1 MNEFNYKDSL
11 NGIKASLFDIYEDQE
26 QEIGLEQNPEKR
38 HARLNKFIEVKDI
51 ALTLIEAIQ
60 YLYEEK
66 ENNTTIVKNK
76 LENPKIPDKKE
87 ESKILDMV
95 ENSNTENIE
104 EDSNIS
110 SDFNEEE
117 ISQEDVDENYEE
129 DEEITFEN
137 QEDEKISENSDEQEE
152 NDENTDDIDNQE
164 EINYDEENSV
174 QLKKYYLDCD
184 IKDVNFAY
192 VPQSLYEKIKNFSP
206 TSLSEEGIEDD
217 NSMTEENDE
226 MESEEEAENTRYIKQ
241 DSEKPRG
248 IIVRSDQYMKLALS
262 KHRQEGVLQEARK
275 YRVEEVK
282 RRRKEEQ
289 KRELEKAEVKIDI

>member
-66 ENNTTIVKNK
+66 DNHTSIVKNK
-76 LENPKIPDKKE
+76 LENPKIPVETE

-95 ENSNTENIE
+95 ENSNTNDTVEEE
-104 EDSNIS
+104 EDSNIP

-117 ISQEDVDENYEE
+117 ITQEDIEE
-129 DEEITFEN
+129 DSLKTEEDISFEN
-137 QEDEKISENSDEQEE
+137 QEDAEISEDSEK
-152 NDENTDDIDNQE
+152 E
-164 EINYDEENSV
+164 EISSEETNFDQV
-174 QLKKYYLDCD
+174 KKYYLDCD
-184 IKDVNFAY
+184 INDVNFAY
-192 VPQSLYEKIKNFSP
+192 VPQSLYEKIKNFSS
-206 TSLSEEGIEDD
+206 TSLSEEGIDD
-217 NSMTEENDE
+217 DSSMPVETDE
-226 MESEEEAENTRYIKQ
+226 MESEEESENIKYIKQ

-262 KHRQEGVLQEARK
+262 KHRQEGVLKEARK
-275 YRVEEVK
+275 YRMEEVK
-282 RRRKEEQ
+282 RKIKEEQ

>member
-51 ALTLIEAIQ
+51 ALTLIEAIH

-66 ENNTTIVKNK
+66 EEQTSIVKNK
-76 LENPKIPDKKE
+76 LENPKIPIETE

-95 ENSNTENIE
+95 ENSNIEDIE
-104 EDSNIS
+104 EEDGDSNIP

-117 ISQEDVDENYEE
+117 IEQEDTEISEDSGDEE
-129 DEEITFEN
+129 DISSAEEIFD
-137 QEDEKISENSDEQEE
+137 QF
-152 NDENTDDIDNQE
+152 
-164 EINYDEENSV
+164 
-174 QLKKYYLDCD
+174 KKYYLDCD

-192 VPQSLYEKIKNFSP
+192 VPQSLYEKIRNFHSD
-206 TSLSEEGIEDD
+206 SLSAKSIEDD
-217 NSMTEENDE
+217 NSMPEETGE
-226 MESEEEAENTRYIKQ
+226 MESEEKSENIRYIKQ

-262 KHRQEGVLQEARK
+262 KYRQEGVLKEARK
-275 YRVEEVK
+275 YRIEEVK
-282 RRRKEEQ
+282 RKRKEEQ

>member
-38 HARLNKFIEVKDI
+38 QARLNKFIEVKDI

-66 ENNTTIVKNK
+66 EMHTSIVKNK
-76 LENPKIPDKKE
+76 LENPKIPVETE
-87 ESKILDMV
+87 ESKILNMV
-95 ENSNTENIE
+95 ENSNTSDME
-104 EDSNIS
+104 EDSDIPS
-110 SDFNEEE
+110 GFNEEK
-117 ISQEDVDENYEE
+117 ITQEDIDESSEE
-129 DEEITFEN
+129 DEEISFEN
-137 QEDEKISENSDEQEE
+137 DEDEDIPDNSEEKEE
-152 NDENTDDIDNQE
+152 NDEITEDVNIQE
-164 EINYDEENSV
+164 EINYDEENID

-192 VPQSLYEKIKNFSP
+192 VPQSLYEKIKNFSSA
-206 TSLSEEGIEDD
+206 SLSEEGMEDD
-217 NSMTEENDE
+217 SSMPEENEE
-226 MESEEEAENTRYIKQ
+226 MESEEESENTRYIKQ

-262 KHRQEGVLQEARK
+262 KHRQEGVLKEARK
-275 YRVEEVK
+275 YRMEEVK
-282 RRRKEEQ
+282 RKRKEEQ